1 MKIFLMATSFVLLSV
16 ISNAQHTN
24 NTGMNVLPVPAK
36 GYYSIYQNAQKLTP
50 QREYKAGVADT
61 ELNNVQKGYYAIASN
76 NQKLKP
82 KYKVYSNDRPAVTKG
97 YYSIGNN
104 NKKLQ

>member
-1 MKIFLMATSFVLLSV
+1 MKLFLMVAICMLLSV
-16 ISNAQHTN
+16 ISNAQQVN
-24 NTGMNVLPVPAK
+24 NTNTQELPVPVK

-50 QREYKAGVADT
+50 QREYKAGVAAA
-61 ELNNVQKGYYAIASN
+61 EVNNVQKGYYAIASN
-76 NQKLKP
+76 NKKLKP
-82 KYKVYSNDRPAVTKG
+82 KYKVYSNDRPPVTKG

>member
-1 MKIFLMATSFVLLSV
+1 MKLFFLAASFILISFM
-16 ISNAQHTN
+16 SNAQQPGN
-24 NTGMNVLPVPAK
+24 NLKQSLPVPAK

-61 ELNNVQKGYYAIASN
+61 EVNNVQKGYYSIASN
-76 NQKLKP
+76 DEKLKP
-82 KYKVYSNDRPAVTKG
+82 KYKVYSNNRPAVTKG